1 MKKIITLKSGF
12 RTFFCLFVILLS
24 VPLIADNVMIQP
36 DVTGNPNENVIIYIE
51 INNDDVFVAFQ
62 LDSPLP
68 SGFDYVNGSAS
79 LDELR
84 KGDHQ
89 INAQML
95 SGTNI
100 FRIVSISL
108 TSAPFKGNSG
118 PVCSFE
124 LTTPDAP
131 GAYFLA
137 IENAIISDP
146 NAINIITGSQGG
158 YIKLGD
164 VYNVTFEVEDEIGN
178 PVNDAIITLNGV
190 TNPAGLYEFYAID
203 GTHPYSVVKK
213 YYNTATGNAIVAG
226 SNLLVPV
233 TLSLAPAYS
242 VTFNVTNI
250 NNSEPIEG
258 ALITLKDVD
267 DVIYQGLTPA
277 NGTYE
282 FSGLI
287 TGNYTY
293 TVVAEGFGV
302 INGSLQLIDQ
312 DLIQNVEMSNTFLLT
327 LVDNPAGAAAYL
339 IGSGNYVVGSQV
351 TVRTLAL
358 PTHIFENWT
367 IDGEIIST
375 QPQFQFTMPAEDVA
389 LTANFNKKIAILTLE
404 INKPFYGSVTGAGQ
418 YFYGDTVTVTATPSS
433 PSCSFVSW
441 MEGTIVR
448 STDSVWL
455 FVLNAQYRTY
465 IANFASET
473 SYNVSFNVKD
483 KNEQSIINATIT
495 LFGNVNDPGNYQFLD
510 VPPGTF
516 TYTVTADNYKTYTN
530 QVTVVDQDLEVEV
543 VLQDLIPEFSV
554 FPESKDFGMVLVN
567 SQSDPQLFTV
577 RNIAEGLLNITNV
590 ELRLQD
596 IDQFIIVDTNSYPVA
611 LSASDSL
618 VFEIIFA
625 PTGVGNKTAI
635 LTITDA
641 LSRVMHDVTLT
652 GTGYLTAQSLPFEE
666 DFTDV
671 EPDEVPEGWMR
682 SHLNWGVMKT
692 DNAGGSSPEMV
703 FNSEPEDRGVFKLIT
718 PPIYF
723 EDASLI
729 NLYFKNMVKDLANIP
744 ESYILSVE
752 SSADYGQTWVSHWN
766 EQPFEN
772 IPAKIVEID
781 LSSLSGNTI
790 ILAWV
795 FDGNTAD
802 INSWFI
808 DDILICYVPHSRIIS
823 NETISGQACFDAVYS
838 IGISNVTINI
848 GGEAD
853 FISGENIII
862 QPSVPGFVVEPGGSA
877 KYHAL
882 QNIVFQTN
890 TKIKAGAYMKA
901 EIAALPYCCQPTPL
915 MTARNDEEL
924 IDSDAIVEDRFL
936 SFSLRVFPNPTSG
949 RLTVYFDEAAEQNS
963 YLEIYN
969 MMGNLILQN
978 HFNGIKH
985 SEIDITSIPNGIYL
999 LRVLSENGSATMKII
1014 KK

>member
-62 LDSPLP
+62 FDSPLP
-68 SGFDYVNGSAS
+68 SGFDYVHESILLNEARR
-79 LDELR
+79 D
-84 KGDHQ
+84 DHQ
-89 INAQML
+89 ISAQKL
-95 SGTNI
+95 PGTDI
-100 FRIVSISL
+100 LRIVSISM

-118 PVCSFE
+118 PVCSFV

-158 YIKLGD
+158 NIKLGD
-164 VYNVTFEVEDEIGN
+164 VYNVTFQVEDGFGN
-178 PVNDAIITLNGV
+178 PVNDAIITLDGV
-190 TNPAGLYEFYAID
+190 TNPAGSYAFYAID
-203 GTHPYSVVKK
+203 GSHPYSVTKK
-213 YYNTATGNAIVAG
+213 YYNTVTGIAFVAG
-226 SNLLVPV
+226 SDLLVPV
-233 TLSLAPAYS
+233 MLSIAPTYS

-250 NNSEPIEG
+250 ANSEPIAG

-287 TGNYTY
+287 AGNYTY

-312 DLIQNVEMSNTFLLT
+312 NLIRNVEMSNTFLLT

-351 TVRTLAL
+351 TVRTVAL
-358 PTHIFENWT
+358 PAYIFENWT

-375 QPQFQFTMPAEDVA
+375 QSQFKYIMPAEDV
-389 LTANFNKKIAILTLE
+389 TIVANFYKKTVNLTLE

-418 YFYGDTVTVTATPSS
+418 YFYGDTVTVSATPSS

-441 MEGTIVR
+441 NEGSIVR
-448 STDSVWL
+448 STDPVWT
-455 FVLNAQYRTY
+455 FVLTANRLYTAIF
-465 IANFASET
+465 IAES
-473 SYNVSFNVKD
+473 SYNVVFDVKD
-483 KNEQSIINATIT
+483 KNGQSISDAIVT
-495 LFGNVNDPGNYQFLD
+495 LFGNVNDPGDYHFLD

-516 TYTVTADNYKTYTN
+516 IYTVTADNYKTFTD
-530 QVTVVDQDLEVEV
+530 QVTVVDKDLEVEV
-543 VLQDLIPEFSV
+543 VLQDLIPEFNI
-554 FPESKDFGMVLVN
+554 FPESRDFGMVLVN
-567 SQSDPQLFTV
+567 SQSEPQLFTV

-641 LSRVMHDVTLT
+641 ISRVMYDVTLT

-666 DFTDV
+666 DFTDI
-671 EPDEVPEGWMR
+671 EPNEVPEGWMR
-682 SHLNWGVMKT
+682 SSMNWRVMKT

-718 PPIYF
+718 PPIFF

-744 ESYILSVE
+744 GSYILSLE

-772 IPAKIVEID
+772 IPAKIIEID

-808 DDILICYVPHSRIIS
+808 DDVLICYVPHNRMVT
-823 NETISGQACFDAVYS
+823 NESISGQGCFDAVNS
-838 IGISNVTINI
+838 IDISNVTINSD
-848 GGEAD
+848 GEAE
-853 FISGENIII
+853 FISGESIII
-862 QPSVPGFVVEPGGSA
+862 QPSVPGFIVEPGGSA
-877 KYHAL
+877 NFHAL
-882 QNIVFQTN
+882 QNIVFQIN
-890 TKIKAGAYMKA
+890 TKIKAGAYIKA
-901 EIAALPYCCQPTPL
+901 EISALPYCCQPTPL

-924 IDSDAIVEDRFL
+924 VESDSIEEDK
-936 SFSLRVFPNPTSG
+936 FSNSPLCAFPNPTSG

-999 LRVLSENGSATMKII
+999 LKVLSENGSATMKII

>member
-1 MKKIITLKSGF
+1 MKNIITLESGF

-24 VPLIADNVMIQP
+24 VPLIADNVMILP
-36 DVTGNPNENVIIYIE
+36 DVTGDPSENIIVNIE
-51 INNDDVFVAFQ
+51 VNNDDIFVAFQ
-62 LDSPLP
+62 LDIPLP
-68 SGFDYVNGSAS
+68 SGFDYVN
-79 LDELR
+79 E
-84 KGDHQ
+84 
-89 INAQML
+89 
-95 SGTNI
+95 
-100 FRIVSISL
+100 SISL
-108 TSAPFKGNSG
+108 NEARMDDHLISAQKLPGTDILRIVTISITGAPFKGNSG

-124 LTTPDAP
+124 LTTPNVP
-131 GAYFLA
+131 GAYFLE
-137 IENAIISDP
+137 IEDAIISDP
-146 NAINIITGSQGG
+146 DATNIITGSQGG

-164 VYNVTFEVEDEIGN
+164 VYIVTFDVEDEIGN
-178 PVNDAIITLNGV
+178 PVNDAIITLDGV

-213 YYNTATGNAIVAG
+213 YYNTVTGNAIVAG
-226 SNLLVPV
+226 SDLLVPV
-233 TLSLAPAYS
+233 TLSLAPTYS
-242 VTFNVTNI
+242 VTFIVTNK

-287 TGNYTY
+287 AGNYTY

-312 DLIQNVEMSNTFLLT
+312 NLIQNVEMSNTFSLT
-327 LVDNPAGAAAYL
+327 LVDNPAGAAAVL

-351 TVRTLAL
+351 TVRIVAW
-358 PTHIFENWT
+358 PAYVFENWT

-375 QPQFQFTMPAEDVA
+375 QSQFKYTMPAEDV
-389 LTANFNKKIAILTLE
+389 TIVANFYKRTVNLTLE

-441 MEGTIVR
+441 NEGSLVR
-448 STDSVWL
+448 STDPVWTFAL
-455 FVLNAQYRTY
+455 TAHRTY
-465 IANFASET
+465 TAIFTAES
-473 SYNVSFNVKD
+473 SYDVVFDVKD
-483 KNEQSIINATIT
+483 KNGQSISDAIVT
-495 LFGNVNDPGNYQFLD
+495 LFGIANAPGNYQFND

-516 TYTVTADNYKTYTN
+516 TYTVTADNYKTYTG
-530 QVTVVDQDLEVEV
+530 QITMVDEDLEVEV
-543 VLQDLIPEFSV
+543 VLQDLVPEFNI

-567 SQSDPQLFTV
+567 SQSDPQLFV
-577 RNIAEGLLNITNV
+577 VKNIAEGILNITNV

-596 IDQFIIVDTNSYPVA
+596 IDQFIIVDANSYPVA
-611 LSASDSL
+611 LTVNDSL

-625 PTGVGNKTAI
+625 PTSIGYKTAI

-666 DFTDV
+666 DFTDI
-671 EPDEVPEGWMR
+671 EPDEIPESWMR
-682 SHLNWGVMKT
+682 SSMNWGVMKT

-723 EDASLI
+723 EDESLI
-729 NLYFKNMVKDLANIP
+729 NLYFKTMVKDLANTP
-744 ESYILSVE
+744 GSYSLSVE
-752 SSADYGQTWVSHWN
+752 TSANYGQTWISHWN
-766 EQPFEN
+766 EQPYEN
-772 IPAKIVEID
+772 IPAKIIEID

-795 FDGNTAD
+795 FEGNTAD
-802 INSWFI
+802 ISSWFI
-808 DDILICYVPHSRIIS
+808 DDILICYVPYNRIIS
-823 NETISGQACFDAVYS
+823 NETISGQACFDAVNS
-838 IGISNVTINI
+838 IGISNVTINSD
-848 GGEAD
+848 GEAD
-853 FISGENIII
+853 FISGEGIII
-862 QPSVPGFVVEPGGSA
+862 QPSVPGFVVEPEGSVRF
-877 KYHAL
+877 HVL
-882 QNIVFQTN
+882 QNIVFQSN

-924 IDSDAIVEDRFL
+924 IDSEVIVEDRFF
-936 SFSLRVFPNPTSG
+936 SSSLRAFPNPTSG
-949 RLTVYFDEAAEQNS
+949 RLTIYFDEAAEQNT

-969 MMGNLILQN
+969 MIGNLILTS
-978 HFNGIKH
+978 HLNGIKH
-985 SEIDITSIPNGIYL
+985 FEIDIRSIPNGIYL
-999 LRVLSENGSATMKII
+999 LRILSETESATMKII
-1014 KK
+1014 KE